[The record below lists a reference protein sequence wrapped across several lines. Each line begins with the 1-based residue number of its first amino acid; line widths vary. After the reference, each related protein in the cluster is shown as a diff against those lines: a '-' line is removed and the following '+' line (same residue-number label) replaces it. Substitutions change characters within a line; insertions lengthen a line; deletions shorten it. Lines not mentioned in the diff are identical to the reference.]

1 MLIRSRLLL
10 LLLLVS
16 GDTLGEDTAAGKDEG
31 RNNPESGSMSEA
43 SMEKFMEQIRQ
54 AMDSHWGIL
63 QNIRFHTLMTKGR
76 VAQLET
82 QVKKLATKMINMS
95 EAAPALPEYPARP
108 TLYSASSGKQPC
120 NASASALPPPD
131 GGVSQL
137 VEAMKELSVN
147 YNRLLNSSFLSMTHS
162 GSFQEDFDRLT
173 QIVDTMKDFSGT
185 LTRSPDGGEVVVS
198 LPAATTTTTTT
209 TTTTAATTAAYWGDV
224 EDEEGEEEEME
235 VGSPSIVETHSTNVT
250 VKAGDTA
257 ILNCRVKNLG
267 NGSVVWVRSR
277 DISIVAVGPFI
288 YAPTDRFQVVHEEG
302 SPDHQLKI
310 RMVEERDQGAYACQ
324 MSLEPLVVHKI
335 WLSVEGMEEVGGP
348 SIVET
353 HSTNVTVEE
362 GGTAILNCRV
372 KNLGD
377 ATVTWMRERD
387 VTILTSGRYTY
398 DGEDRTHILHH
409 PDTDDWTITIDDVK
423 QSDEGAY
430 LCMLSSLPPVTMTV
444 WLTVATGVEEEEPGG
459 PIIVETHS
467 TNVTVEEGD
476 TAILNCRVDN
486 LGDAT
491 VFWYRNVDLTLL
503 SAGTDLYIA
512 DGRFIAKHKEGSKD
526 WQLLIT
532 SVQTSDS
539 GWYNCVVVADSPI
552 NHQVWLNVI
561 GEPSQPEE
569 EEPTIVTVNDRNVTA
584 MQGEAVTLTCRV
596 TDLGGETVTW
606 TRQKDLHILTAGQY
620 TFSLDERFSAV
631 HQGEEWQLQ
640 ISSLQK
646 SDEGGYECQVSTT
659 PPTTQIFYLR
669 VVVTGKLLFAQDS
682 PEPAP
687 TSRAASTVKSI
698 KSGGSR
704 NLTAVLGHRATLTCR
719 FNNLGDK
726 TVAWIRVRDAHV
738 LTVNQYPF
746 ISDERFS
753 IVHQGEEWQL
763 QISSLQKSD
772 EGEYECQVSTTP
784 PTTQIFYL
792 KVVEPAPTPSAAS
805 TVRKIV
811 PEGTKNLTAVMG
823 DTATLTCS
831 VNNIGVKTVSWMR
844 DTHLLTVGAFTYSSD
859 ERFSAVHQGE
869 EWQLQIS
876 SLQKSDEGEYE
887 CQVSTT
893 PPTTQIFYLKV
904 VEAPRNIHAVE
915 GKTVTLTCRV
925 SGQPPPTVHWN
936 KDGVLLSSSRLQV
949 NRDGDLII
957 RSVTASDAGRFHCQ
971 AVNTHGVMESSILL
985 LVEKPT
991 RIIKPPKDRVR
1002 ARGANALF
1010 RCKATA
1016 DSDLELK
1023 VEWLVNGERV
1033 DFLKNERLKS
1043 RPNNALVVNGVREE
1057 DEGVYTCR
1065 ASTPLDAVTANATLT
1080 IRGKL
1085 PKTTSDEEISATA
1098 SARSDSCPTPYE
1110 RVAGE
1115 MCVLQVTHQ
1124 KISWLEAADY
1134 CRSEGG
1140 GQLAWDHDNVLLR
1153 SYLEERHGQASRT
1166 WTLWPFW
1173 VGGREDEDGGVIKG
1187 GGGAGRR
1194 WKWVEGT
1201 RVSSKVWAPGQPRHF
1216 GPALAPAGVCMTLDG
1231 GQEYHAIALPCHVRR
1246 RFLCRLK

>member
-444 WLTVATGVEEEEPGG
+444 WLTVASEFILHTRVEEEEPGG

-753 IVHQGEEWQL
+753 I
-763 QISSLQKSD
+763 
-772 EGEYECQVSTTP
+772 
-784 PTTQIFYL
+784 
-792 KVVEPAPTPSAAS
+792 
-805 TVRKIV
+805 
-811 PEGTKNLTAVMG
+811 
-823 DTATLTCS
+823 
-831 VNNIGVKTVSWMR
+831 
-844 DTHLLTVGAFTYSSD
+844 
-859 ERFSAVHQGE
+859 VHQGE